1 MGIVKSVRS
10 TKNNTGNMNT
20 LTESM
25 PPKKTVPKNVGQDK
39 KTKTLQAHGRDAV
52 NLLEQLYDRGV
63 LGPKNSRDR
72 RAERRRDNGFWLM
85 ELYEFLYH
93 SEGVAR
99 YEPFSGGTKG
109 YGAEMSDEEA
119 ELRSLY
125 HRYLRGLPAVVT
137 QSLRFLC
144 KDQQMPRVQTVTL
157 AECLDQLDQWRAKE
171 YKAREQRE
179 RQERE

>member
-1 MGIVKSVRS
+1 MKTAKSGRS
-10 TKNNTGNMNT
+10 TAHNAIEERVSQSKQGQNNCIQASTDATHTGAG
-20 LTESM
+20 TESHS
-25 PPKKTVPKNVGQDK
+25 GE
-39 KTKTLQAHGRDAV
+39 ASS
-52 NLLEQLYDRGV
+52 LLEQLYDRGV
-63 LGPKNSRDR
+63 LGSKDSRDR

-99 YEPFSGGTKG
+99 YEPFSGGAKG

-144 KDQQMPRVQTVTL
+144 KDQQMPRVQTVPL
-157 AECLDQLDQWRAKE
+157 AECLDQLDHWRAKE
-171 YKAREQRE
+171 RKTNE
-179 RQERE
+179 RGER

>member
-1 MGIVKSVRS
+1 METAKSERS
-10 TKNNTGNMNT
+10 TAHNTIEDNTIEESKAHPEQDQNNRIQSDTTTTG
-20 LTESM
+20 ERYRGEAPS
-25 PPKKTVPKNVGQDK
+25 
-39 KTKTLQAHGRDAV
+39 
-52 NLLEQLYDRGV
+52 LLEQLYDRDV
-63 LGPKNSRDR
+63 LGPKDSRDR

-99 YEPFSGGTKG
+99 YEPFSGGARG

-119 ELRSLY
+119 ELRALY

-144 KDQQMPRVQTVTL
+144 KDQQMPRVQTVPL

-171 YKAREQRE
+171 RIQRWERSE
-179 RQERE
+179 RQGK

>member
-1 MGIVKSVRS
+1 MISDMGKSMETANPEKS
-10 TKNNTGNMNT
+10 KNNRTQVENMDQAKTSDVTTT
-20 LTESM
+20 L
-25 PPKKTVPKNVGQDK
+25 
-39 KTKTLQAHGRDAV
+39 HGDAPS
-52 NLLEQLYDRGV
+52 LLEQLYDRGV
-63 LGPKNSRDR
+63 LGPKDSRDR

-99 YEPFSGGTKG
+99 YEPFSGGAKG

-119 ELRSLY
+119 ELRALY

-144 KDQQMPRVQTVTL
+144 KDQQMPRVQTVPL
-157 AECLDQLDQWRAKE
+157 AECLDQLDLWRAKE
-171 YKAREQRE
+171 RKERRGRE
-179 RQERE
+179 